1 MIEVEKKFEI
11 EKSKLEKLLEGANF
25 VGEKSITDSY
35 YDNSSYSL
43 TLNNIWLR
51 KRDGKF
57 QLKLPTKEEAEN
69 PTSLFEKFHE
79 LETDEEIAKHFGWK
93 LTDSSLE
100 ELLLSHEYKPFTE
113 FISNRRKYRKGDFI
127 IDIDSTNFGYNIMEV
142 ELLVDDGSM
151 LQEAQDRI
159 KEFADTFSLEIKYI
173 RGKLI
178 ELLYRKN
185 REHFNALV
193 KAGIVKQ
200 FLG

>member
-193 KAGIVKQ
+193 KAGIVK
-200 FLG
+200 